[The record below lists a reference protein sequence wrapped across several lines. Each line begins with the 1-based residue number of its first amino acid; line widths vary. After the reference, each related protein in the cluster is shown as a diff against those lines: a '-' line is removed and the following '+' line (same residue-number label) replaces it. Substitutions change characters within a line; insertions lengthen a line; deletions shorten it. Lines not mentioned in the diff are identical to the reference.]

1 MDLFGAFA
9 EPKSEVKPEYL
20 PDELEDAFQA
30 TQIVTT
36 PMQPNLEEEQIT
48 VHRAYQLGNVCIAT
62 ETKFRCS
69 SQIHKG
75 QGRRR

>member
-1 MDLFGAFA
+1 MDLFGVFA
-9 EPKSEVKPEYL
+9 EPKTEEKLECL

-48 VHRAYQLGNVCIAT
+48 VYGPTVYSTGHCKRL
-62 ETKFRCS
+62 
-69 SQIHKG
+69 
-75 QGRRR
+75 

>member
-48 VHRAYQLGNVCIAT
+48 A
-62 ETKFRCS
+62 FS
-69 SQIHKG
+69 
-75 QGRRR
+75 

>member
-1 MDLFGAFA
+1 MDLFGVFA
-9 EPKSEVKPEYL
+9 EPKTGEKLEYL

-48 VHRAYQLGNVCIAT
+48 AG
-62 ETKFRCS
+62 S
-69 SQIHKG
+69 
-75 QGRRR
+75 RRSGYYLTPHTTQPQFQFEPPSPPT

>member
-48 VHRAYQLGNVCIAT
+48 DNKEQPVPSPWL
-62 ETKFRCS
+62 
-69 SQIHKG
+69 
-75 QGRRR
+75 